1 MDRVLYCKYDN
12 ERAPRFS
19 LHTLL
24 LEEEKSGQ
32 RYVCK
37 VPDSQEAEP
46 HVQRMVSCGEKLEA
60 YYDPEQLRINR
71 CVFANG
77 KARMAY
83 LAGETLE
90 EKIDRTVA
98 EEGPEAATALIRQ
111 FFART
116 QPGQGLQPFCE
127 TEEFRAVF
135 GSHPELAG
143 LPALPTA
150 DLDLLF
156 SHVIVRE
163 DGWYLNEYE
172 WTCFFPVPA
181 EFLRY
186 RAQNAFLAG
195 GIGREWAEETGAE
208 VWGIEPQRLPVWDA
222 MEQAFQEY
230 VCGDCIPLQ
239 KLYGQL
245 SPGVV
250 DLPALEA
257 LDRQIKMQQAQ
268 TAPQGSPAAESADQN
283 SLLRRAYRKLRRTL
297 H

>member
-46 HVQRMVSCGEKLEA
+46 HVQRMVNCGEKLEA

-77 KARMAY
+77 KVRMAY
-83 LAGETLE
+83 LEGETLE
-90 EKIDRTVA
+90 EQIDRA
-98 EEGPEAATALIRQ
+98 YAGEGPEAAASQIRQ

-116 QPGQGLQPFCE
+116 QPDQGQQPFRE
-127 TEEFRAVF
+127 TEDFRTVF
-135 GSHPELAG
+135 GSHPELAD

-186 RAQNAFLAG
+186 RAWNAFLAG
-195 GIGREWAEETGAE
+195 GSCREWARENSADI
-208 VWGIEPQRLPVWDA
+208 WKIESQRLPVWEA
-222 MEQAFQEY
+222 MEQGFQKY

-250 DLPALEA
+250 DLTALEA
-257 LDRQIKMQQAQ
+257 LDRQMKMQQVQ
-268 TAPQGSPAAESADQN
+268 TAPQGSPAAESTGQN